1 LIVQQILSPALAQHR
16 SLLSVLVARESLLFV
31 TTDLFQIASVAR
43 SERALSRLT

>member
-1 LIVQQILSPALAQHR
+1 
-16 SLLSVLVARESLLFV
+16 LVARESLLFV